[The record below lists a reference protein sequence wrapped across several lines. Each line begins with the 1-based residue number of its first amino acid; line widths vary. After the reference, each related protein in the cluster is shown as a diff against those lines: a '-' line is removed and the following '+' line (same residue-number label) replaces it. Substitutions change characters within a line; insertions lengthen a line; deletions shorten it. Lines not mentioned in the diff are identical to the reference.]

1 MNFDLILDLWGSCR
15 NGVRIPFRSL
25 LVPCVNMRHK
35 HVPLRAGGY
44 HSSVFSAES
53 ADLWVSLLFP
63 LLAFSVLGPLP
74 DRPPVHLVVT
84 RLCLLEFSPSWWDL
98 AHCSVPVT
106 YCVEGPPSSPDWRCV
121 FDKSTM
127 EVTCV
132 LPGESHLGVW
142 CWRHGPAGHC
152 VVTGDCG
159 SPGSEAT
166 VSPGGSQWSGEAL
179 GAGTCPSSFRWL

>member
-84 RLCLLEFSPSWWDL
+84 RLCLLEFSPGWWDL

-127 EVTCV
+127 EVTLC
-132 LPGESHLGVW
+132 PARGVPP
-142 CWRHGPAGHC
+142 RC
-152 VVTGDCG
+152 VVLASQPRRSLCG
-159 SPGSEAT
+159 H
-166 VSPGGSQWSGEAL
+166 W
-179 GAGTCPSSFRWL
+179 